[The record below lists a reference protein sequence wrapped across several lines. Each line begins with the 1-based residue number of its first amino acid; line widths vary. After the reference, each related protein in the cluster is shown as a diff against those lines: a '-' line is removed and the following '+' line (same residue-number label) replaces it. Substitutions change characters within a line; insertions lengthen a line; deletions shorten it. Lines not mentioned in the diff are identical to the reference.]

1 MPKPANDFVCHYPR
15 GRRPPLTYWSEKLV
29 ESLQGRAPKGLNEYK
44 NSASL
49 LNKAALVFA
58 YLGEQDKARQ
68 ICEAELVWLANEA
81 DGLNLQDSAHL
92 LRLAIDPWVNMGRLL
107 GFQGNAKNALEYFA
121 AVHSLNSSAQVH
133 LGPCRL
139 TSQIWKKVLESHPHM
154 NEVTRSIYVIDS
166 LKTLLQSQ
174 DYRGV
179 LEFIKALNAVE
190 CAAMSA
196 PESRALSNAVS
207 SPGLRYLVNE
217 GALIAKLRLGSHGEI
232 AANARPSLIKADAY
246 YESVLMLY
254 RAEIDC
260 AEGTRNGSQ
269 ISKKL
274 AILVKGGLFDSVPP
288 ATMLRF
294 IEKHGDLL
302 EQVEERK
309 LALGVY
315 KKGLALARRLNDQIY
330 EWEFLRALRRLAVS
344 EEQQAEWDHA
354 HRRLVGVCEYKVVCK
369 AEGVTPAP
377 SGSGRIHDKLLD
389 AAMGLVG
396 AK

>member
-15 GRRPPLTYWSEKLV
+15 GWRPPLTYWSEKLV
-29 ESLQGRAPKGLNEYK
+29 ESLQGMAPKGLNEYEK
-44 NSASL
+44 SASL

-68 ICEAELVWLANEA
+68 ICEAELIWLANEA

-107 GFQGNAKNALEYFA
+107 GFQGDAKNALEYFA

-154 NEVTRSIYVIDS
+154 NGVIRSIYVIDS
-166 LKTLLQSQ
+166 LKTFFQSQ

-179 LEFIKALNAVE
+179 LEFIEALNTVE
-190 CAAMSA
+190 CVAMSA
-196 PESRALSNAVS
+196 PAGRAPFNAAS

-217 GALIAKLRLGSHGEI
+217 GALIAHARLGSYGES
-232 AANARPSLIKADAY
+232 ATDAGPSLMGDSY
-246 YESVLMLY
+246 CESVLMLY

-260 AEGTRNGSQ
+260 AEGTKNGSQ
-269 ISKKL
+269 IAKKL
-274 AILVKGGLFDSVPP
+274 AILVEGGLFDSVPP

-294 IEKHGDLL
+294 IEKQGDLL

-315 KKGLALARRLNDQIY
+315 KKGLELARRLNDQIY
-330 EWEFLRALRRLAVS
+330 EWEFLRSLRRLALS

-354 HRRLVGVCEYKVVCK
+354 HRRLVAVCEYKVVCK

-377 SGSGRIHDKLLD
+377 FGSGRIHDKLLD
-389 AAMGLVG
+389 VAMGLVG